1 MFLPINTHDVLRG
14 SDRRVHQAHRTLAR
28 RTMRPAHHPH
38 HDNVGA
44 KAHRNAAQAEDEQLH
59 SMADDDTERIETTS
73 DPTSDVEAPPSETDP
88 LVPPHQRVALDRLR
102 NTVRKVIATRAL
114 AQAGEG
120 TGDACGP
127 RDRCSPTRAEHR
139 KRFGVPK
146 PENTLFGSAFKANGA
161 PSADGEVGIIEWTA
175 TECKQ
180 CVVLSCGRC
189 VCRAYLRMF
198 PWCAG
203 RDSRPPTLS
212 PRRRPPTT
220 SDGSFATAATQA
232 PYTR

>member
-1 MFLPINTHDVLRG
+1 
-14 SDRRVHQAHRTLAR
+14 
-28 RTMRPAHHPH
+28 MRPAHHPH

-44 KAHRNAAQAEDEQLH
+44 KAHRDASEAEDEQLH
-59 SMADDDTERIETTS
+59 SMADDDTERIEATN

-102 NTVRKVIATRAL
+102 NTVRKVIVTRAL

-120 TGDACGP
+120 PCAACDFTDRFSPP
-127 RDRCSPTRAEHR
+127 RAAHR

-175 TECKQ
+175 AECKQ

-189 VCRAYLRMF
+189 VSIAHTYARLFGVQAEAQGHRDHSRSADSRAYQM
-198 PWCAG
+198 
-203 RDSRPPTLS
+203 DHS
-212 PRRRPPTT
+212 PRPRPRHRTH
-220 SDGSFATAATQA
+220 AE
-232 PYTR
+232 